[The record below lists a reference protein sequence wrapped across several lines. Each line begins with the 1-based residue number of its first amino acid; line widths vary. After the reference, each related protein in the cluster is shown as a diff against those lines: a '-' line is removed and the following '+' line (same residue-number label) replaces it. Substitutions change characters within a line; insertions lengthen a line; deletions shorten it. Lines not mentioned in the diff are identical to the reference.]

1 MDIKDLKAEIFDLIV
16 ERDKLQ
22 AKINEINSLIEQK
35 LKELDELQVK
45 ENNDRKG

>member
-22 AKINEINSLIEQK
+22 NEMNSLMGQK

-45 ENNDRKG
+45 EGN

>member
-16 ERDKLQ
+16 ERDQLQ
-22 AKINEINSLIEQK
+22 AKINEINSLIERK

-45 ENNDRKG
+45 EGN

>member
-22 AKINEINSLIEQK
+22 TKINEINSLIGQK
-35 LKELDELQVK
+35 LKELDELQAK